1 MKIGWVAL
9 GCPKNLVD
17 TEFLIGLMKR
27 AGYEYTTRPEEAD
40 ILAINTCCFI
50 QSATEE
56 SLDRI
61 VEYAR
66 YKEKN
71 CRLLV
76 VLGCLPQRY
85 GRQLPALLPEVDLW
99 LGTGDY
105 SRLPELV
112 AAALARDRD
121 GKETALFH
129 LEDPGWLPEP
139 GLARVLSTA
148 PYTAY
153 VKIAEGCDNRC
164 RYCVIPRIRGPY
176 RSRPPEEIEQEVR
189 ELVESG
195 VKEINLVA
203 QDTTAYGIDREGRST
218 LPQLLTRLDRI
229 AGDFWLRVLYAYPD
243 RVSSELLAVFRGSE
257 HLCAYL
263 DLPLQHISGKILKAM
278 GRRSTP
284 GEILRLLARI
294 REVVPE
300 MALRTTFILGYPG
313 ETEEDFAGLLSFLDV
328 ARFDWVGAFAYS
340 REEGTPAAALKPQ
353 VPPAVRER
361 RRQELLARQEAITAE
376 KNRALCGKHLKVLV
390 EKKTANG
397 WVGRSYREAPEIDGL
412 VRIAPADLLARTSV
426 AHECVA
432 HECAIKPG
440 DFLTVEVT
448 GAGAYEIYGRVPA
461 VVAP

>member
-1 MKIGWVAL
+1 MLKIGWVAL
-9 GCPKNLVD
+9 GCPKNQVD
-17 TEFLIGLMKR
+17 TEFMIGLMKES
-27 AGYEYTTRPEEAD
+27 GYEQTARPEEAD

-50 QSATEE
+50 QPATEE

-66 YKEKN
+66 YKKEN

-85 GRQLPALLPEVDLW
+85 GRQLLDLLPEVDLW
-99 LGTGDY
+99 LGTGGY
-105 SRLPELV
+105 SRLPELIG
-112 AAALARDRD
+112 AALARDREN
-121 GKETALFH
+121 GKRPGLFTV
-129 LEDPGWLPEP
+129 EKPGWLPEP

-153 VKIAEGCDNRC
+153 VKIAEGCENHC

-189 ELVESG
+189 ELVDSG

-203 QDTTAYGIDREGRST
+203 QDTTAYGVDREGCSA
-218 LPQLLTRLDRI
+218 LPQLLSRLDRI
-229 AGDFWLRVLYAYPD
+229 EGDFWLRVLYAYPD
-243 RVSSELLAVFRGSE
+243 RVSDELLAVFYGSE

-278 GRRSTP
+278 GRHSTP
-284 GEILRLLARI
+284 EGILRLLERI
-294 REVVPE
+294 RQLVPG

-313 ETEEDFAGLLSFLDV
+313 ETEEDFDGLLSFLDV
-328 ARFDWVGAFAYS
+328 ARFDWVGAFPYFP
-340 REEGTPAAALKPQ
+340 EEGTPAAVLKPQ
-353 VPPAVRER
+353 IPPAVRER
-361 RRQELLARQEAITAE
+361 RRQELLAKQEAITAE

-390 EKKTANG
+390 EKNTADG

-412 VRIAPADLLARTSV
+412 VRLAPVNLPARTRV
-426 AHECVA
+426 ARTR
-432 HECAIKPG
+432 AINPG

-448 GAGAYEIYGRVPA
+448 GAETYEVYARLPA
-461 VVAP
+461 VMPP

>member
-9 GCPKNLVD
+9 GCPKNQVD
-17 TEFLIGLMKR
+17 TEFLIGLMQA

-85 GRQLPALLPEVDLW
+85 GKQLLDLLPEVDLW

-112 AAALARDRD
+112 AAALARGREE
-121 GKETALFH
+121 GKDPGLFH
-129 LEDPGWLPEP
+129 REDPGWLPEP
-139 GLARVLSTA
+139 GLPRVLSTA
-148 PYTAY
+148 PYMAY
-153 VKIAEGCDNRC
+153 VKIAEGCDNHC
-164 RYCVIPRIRGPY
+164 RYCVIPKIRGPY

-189 ELVESG
+189 ELVARG

-203 QDTTAYGIDREGRST
+203 QDTTAYGIDREGRSS
-218 LPQLLTRLDRI
+218 LPQLLARLDRI

-243 RVSSELLAVFRGSE
+243 RVSDQLLAVFRGSE

-284 GEILRLLARI
+284 EGILRLLARI
-294 REVVPE
+294 RELVPE

-313 ETEEDFAGLLSFLDV
+313 ETEEDFAGLLNFLEA

-361 RRQELLARQEAITAE
+361 RRQELLAKQEAITAG
-376 KNRALCGKHLKVLV
+376 KNRSLRGKHLKVLV
-390 EKKTANG
+390 ERKTAEG

-412 VRIAPADLLARTSV
+412 VRIVPADLPTRARA
-426 AHECVA
+426 AHV
-432 HECAIKPG
+432 CAIRPG